1 MCIFNDDVSFCR
13 TFPYEDVKIIA
24 PEYFAGLKYTEIL
37 NEMIMWTPEFRE
49 NLQTDS
55 ISEPHDAVCYIIGGS
70 QIVPHPVSYPSIEM
84 EYAPEDT
91 CKISK

>member
-1 MCIFNDDVSFCR
+1 
-13 TFPYEDVKIIA
+13 
-24 PEYFAGLKYTEIL
+24 
-37 NEMIMWTPEFRE
+37 MIMWTPEFRE

-70 QIVPHPVSYPSIEM
+70 QTVPHPVSYPSIEM

-91 CKISK
+91 CKISR